1 MESLSYDIIQKIY
14 SFLSIKEK
22 IYMREASS
30 YLKENVKSKYLSQYS
45 LENKLPNIYSL
56 VYKQGMDVVLTVNN
70 NFILYTD
77 VKNRYLHTKLN
88 KRFVIYP
95 VNLYKKCIVENC
107 SKQQMKDIF
116 ITQNRNGIP
125 QYLRTCYYYKRK
137 MPYCIHCFN
146 LWGVDAYLNHCQ
158 KKNCNRRWLKGRD
171 E

>member
-22 IYMREASS
+22 IYMREVCS
-30 YLKENVKSKYLSQYS
+30 YLKSNVKTRYISVYS
-45 LENKLPNIYSL
+45 LESKIPNIYSI
-56 VYKQGMDVVLTVNN
+56 VYKQGIDLVLTVNN
-70 NFILYTD
+70 NFILYTPVD
-77 VKNRYLHTKLN
+77 KRYIHSKLN
-88 KRFVIYP
+88 YRFVLC
-95 VNLYKKCIVENC
+95 NNSQYKKCIVENC

-146 LWGVDAYLNHCQ
+146 LWGIDAYLNHCQ
-158 KKNCNRRWLKGRD
+158 KKKM
-171 E
+171 